1 MFFFR
6 TSPCETYDTPIKEMA
21 ALIKPFA
28 DFNYL
33 PHQIEG
39 IRWMLDRE
47 AVDAP
52 HCRGGILA
60 DDMGLGKTWQ
70 AIGLLL
76 NAPVPSTLLVL
87 PPVLVQQWEAALAQ
101 TGLQQATF
109 KKGRWVGS
117 PHAVVFLIT
126 YSRLQQNLMVVR
138 GREWDRIVLDEGH
151 YIRNAATARHKALTS
166 IPAPLKWVLS
176 GTPVQ
181 NKASDFTHL
190 AEWLGCEVL
199 AGRGRSVGIKA
210 LVTDIVLRRTMALL
224 GDLLPPAPTHVRHD
238 LPFETPEEKRLF
250 TVLVGRLE
258 DAIERDCPPALILE
272 RYLRIQQFS
281 SHPQIYYEAMRRKFG
296 QGIFTRE
303 DWAAQASKMA
313 GFERIL
319 AADNVAPTLV
329 FTHFH
334 EEMKRVAAAGRDH
347 GYTVYTVGGGMSE
360 TARTAQIEASRRV
373 ADQGRPVMLVCQ
385 IAAANCGLNLQHL
398 NRVVFYTQHWNPAV
412 IDQAMTRA
420 YRFGQTQAV
429 TIHHLIIGARE
440 TLNID
445 HKMLSKHAEKRATAR
460 ELLPAL
466 EFPFHPDFVV
476 EPVEEAAPPVVRRP
490 LGRVRAAAEAWP
502 LPPAAVDDEP
512 VNYD

>member
-1 MFFFR
+1 
-6 TSPCETYDTPIKEMA
+6 MA

-28 DFNYL
+28 EFTYL
-33 PHQIEG
+33 PHQVEG
-39 IRWMLDRE
+39 IRWMLGRE
-47 AVDAP
+47 ATDAP

-76 NAPVPSTLLVL
+76 NAPVPATLLVL
-87 PPVLVQQWEAALAQ
+87 PPVLVQQWQEALKQA
-101 TGLQQATF
+101 GLQHATF
-109 KKGRWVGS
+109 QKGKWVGS
-117 PHAVVFLIT
+117 PQASVFLIT
-126 YSRLQQNLMVVR
+126 YSRLQQNVVAMR
-138 GREWDRIVLDEGH
+138 GWGWDRIILDEGH
-151 YIRNAATARHKALTS
+151 YIRNAATARHKALAS
-166 IPAPLKWVLS
+166 ITAPLKWVLS

-181 NKASDFTHL
+181 NRASDFTHL

-199 AGRGRSVGIKA
+199 AGRGRFAGIKA
-210 LVTDIVLRRTMALL
+210 LAADIVLRRTMSLL
-224 GDLLPPAPTHVRHD
+224 GNLLPPAPLHVRHD
-238 LPFETPEEKRLF
+238 VPFQTPEEQRLF

-258 DAIERDCPPALILE
+258 DAIERDCAPAMILE

-296 QGIFTRE
+296 QGVFTRA
-303 DWAAQASKMA
+303 DWGSQASKMA
-313 GFERIL
+313 GFERLL
-319 AADNVAPTLV
+319 ATNSVAPTLV

-334 EEMKRVAAAGRDH
+334 EEMKRVVAAGRDH
-347 GYTVYTVGGGMSE
+347 GYSVYTVGGGMTESV
-360 TARTAQIEASRRV
+360 RQAQIEASRRV
-373 ADQGRPVMLVCQ
+373 AAEGRPVMLVCQ
-385 IAAANCGLNLQHL
+385 IVAANCGLNLQHL
-398 NRVVFYTQHWNPAV
+398 NRVIFYTQHWNPAV

-445 HKMLSKHAEKRATAR
+445 HLMLKKHAEKRAVAR
-460 ELLPAL
+460 ELLPTL

-476 EPVEEAAPPVVRRP
+476 EPVDEEAEGTPASAAPAAPV
-490 LGRVRAAAEAWP
+490 GRVRAAVRAWP
-502 LPPAAVDDEP
+502 ASPPAVDDEP